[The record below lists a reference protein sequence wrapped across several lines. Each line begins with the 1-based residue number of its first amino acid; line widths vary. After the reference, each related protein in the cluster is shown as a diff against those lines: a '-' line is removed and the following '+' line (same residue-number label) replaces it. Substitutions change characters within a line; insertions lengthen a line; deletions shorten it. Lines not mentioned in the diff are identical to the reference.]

1 MKNHFFWNRD
11 GNAGASWF
19 SKTREVIFNL
29 RKGEM
34 AKRKNK
40 KKIDKIEIAG
50 WCGAILFLASY
61 AMVSLDILSVDSLI
75 YQVMNLVGSVIAVA
89 LSAKHD
95 VRQNVMVNVVWAIVS
110 IIAIIRI
117 IF

>member
-1 MKNHFFWNRD
+1 
-11 GNAGASWF
+11 
-19 SKTREVIFNL
+19 
-29 RKGEM
+29 
-34 AKRKNK
+34 
-40 KKIDKIEIAG
+40 
-50 WCGAILFLASY
+50 
-61 AMVSLDILSVDSLI
+61 MVSLDILSVDSLI

-95 VRQNVMVNVVWAIVS
+95 VRQNVMVNVVWAIVA